1 MDYEGAPVGETHVAT
16 GKQDAAR
23 RIEYL
28 SQIVKVCILAD
39 DNDFDAANP
48 GFIDGQSDVSNTITD
63 YVLLGGGSYGTG
75 RTNFMEE
82 HGYIQFN
89 FTSPHRLGRQRT
101 SEGLATSLTYP
112 DYFWTEPAYPLPDD
126 FDLHSGPL
134 VLDDSHHPS
143 SYSPADRVL
152 RAELEE
158 EYQEYGRF
166 INNDIL
172 NGTAR
177 PFLNHVQQISNNH
190 FEEDIIYSADPDDK
204 LHAVRPSL
212 RWEEWQCRANF
223 ESFLLWSSDLIE
235 LLNVYYAATD
245 WSSQISDG
253 NKPVFAGGKRY
264 MSYPKY
270 DSPASTLDMQDL
282 RDGNAGYQ
290 DMSLDLIADM
300 LEEINRVD
308 LLIPESLKD
317 WWRDFLGSYKLSA
330 EEAGPTAEDAADEA
344 VEGAVDEGLSA
355 GAPEQGST
363 IDITVCTPEEI
374 SQEEECPDEC
384 VKDPGAFVIDWT
396 LLDDG
401 ATFFNQKTCEYSVV
415 VRLEQDNPYSVAAE
429 DLTGVLRTGTQ
440 MLLAAFL
447 KAEYLLSEYEE
458 SVFVQTLTG
467 YEGDEG
473 SIATIDVIFDTTGTL
488 INNSRKTLS

>member
-1 MDYEGAPVGETHVAT
+1 
-16 GKQDAAR
+16 
-23 RIEYL
+23 
-28 SQIVKVCILAD
+28 
-39 DNDFDAANP
+39 
-48 GFIDGQSDVSNTITD
+48 
-63 YVLLGGGSYGTG
+63 
-75 RTNFMEE
+75 
-82 HGYIQFN
+82 
-89 FTSPHRLGRQRT
+89 
-101 SEGLATSLTYP
+101 
-112 DYFWTEPAYPLPDD
+112 
-126 FDLHSGPL
+126 
-134 VLDDSHHPS
+134 
-143 SYSPADRVL
+143 
-152 RAELEE
+152 
-158 EYQEYGRF
+158 
-166 INNDIL
+166 
-172 NGTAR
+172 
-177 PFLNHVQQISNNH
+177 
-190 FEEDIIYSADPDDK
+190 
-204 LHAVRPSL
+204 
-212 RWEEWQCRANF
+212 
-223 ESFLLWSSDLIE
+223 
-235 LLNVYYAATD
+235 
-245 WSSQISDG
+245 
-253 NKPVFAGGKRY
+253 
-264 MSYPKY
+264 
-270 DSPASTLDMQDL
+270 MQDL

-440 MLLAAFL
+440 MLLAAFF

-488 INNSRKTLS
+488 INNQLGFLPEADDLPRIPENGVYVPEKPSLKPRVLVSVPAKLFDKIPFDYSSIREIEPPEIGNKGSVLGFRH